1 MIDIS
6 TLIVKPEHNI
16 IIKYNT
22 NEHSNEEIQL
32 YLKYLTSIFPNNE
45 IVLKPNG
52 IELEVDKK

>member
-22 NEHSNEEIQL
+22 NEHSNEEI
-32 YLKYLTSIFPNNE
+32 
-45 IVLKPNG
+45 
-52 IELEVDKK
+52 